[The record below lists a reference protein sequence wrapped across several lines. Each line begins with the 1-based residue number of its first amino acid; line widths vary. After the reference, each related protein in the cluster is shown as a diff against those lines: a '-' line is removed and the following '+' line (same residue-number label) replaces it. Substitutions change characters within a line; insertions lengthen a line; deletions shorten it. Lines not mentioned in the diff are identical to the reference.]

1 MAEKAMFPEKRF
13 LRSVFPDEF
22 SEQCLA
28 VPFAPGAEMV
38 LQELRGRIDA
48 VLDSLSYRDRGII
61 EMRYGFGDGYF
72 YTLAEAG
79 SVFNLT
85 RERIRQLQARALKK
99 LRTHAQALREFVSNL
114 DT

>member
-13 LRSVFPDEF
+13 LRAVFPGEF

-28 VPFAPGAEMV
+28 IPFALGAEAV
-38 LQELRGRIDA
+38 LEELRERIGA
-48 VLDSLSYRDRGII
+48 ALEGLSYRDRGII

-79 SVFNLT
+79 EVFRLT
-85 RERIRQLQARALKK
+85 RERIRQLQARALRK
-99 LRTHAQALREFVSNL
+99 LRSRGKALREFVSNL